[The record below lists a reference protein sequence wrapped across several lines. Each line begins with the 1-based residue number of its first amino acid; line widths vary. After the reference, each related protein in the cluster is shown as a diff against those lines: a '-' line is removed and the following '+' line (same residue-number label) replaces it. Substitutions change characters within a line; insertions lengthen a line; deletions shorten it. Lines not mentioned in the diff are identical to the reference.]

1 MIFPVNEAKH
11 LKKKFKSQKFP
22 VAKSLS
28 YSGLHL
34 PSSTK
39 LSKQKIKFI
48 VKNLNTFF
56 LKKK

>member
-11 LKKKFKSQKFP
+11 FKKEFKSLKFP

-39 LSKQKIKFI
+39 LSKQEIEF
-48 VKNLNTFF
+48 VVRNLNNFF
-56 LKKK
+56 LKRK